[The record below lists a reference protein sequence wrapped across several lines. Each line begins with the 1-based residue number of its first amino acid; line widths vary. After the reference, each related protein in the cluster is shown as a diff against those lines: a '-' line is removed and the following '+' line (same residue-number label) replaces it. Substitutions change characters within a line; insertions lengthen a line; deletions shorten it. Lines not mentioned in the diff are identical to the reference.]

1 MMKSFIPVALVVA
14 FAFAATGPAA
24 AVSNKKALKDCKARY
39 GKSVTHIK
47 RKKNGQILCIRS
59 TGFNRARFEA
69 LSHNDKLDW
78 CRKHFKGEGTIYLTR
93 KRGKTFCT
101 YVW

>member
-1 MMKSFIPVALVVA
+1 MKKFILPAALVAA
-14 FAFAATGPAA
+14 FVFAAVGPAD

-39 GKSVTHIK
+39 GKSVTHVK
-47 RKKNGQILCIRS
+47 RKKDGSYLCIRS
-59 TGFNRARFEA
+59 TGFNRAKFEA

-101 YVW
+101 YGW